1 MKNGGWKTGCAITK
15 TKGIR
20 GRVLE
25 QIMEKIDGK
34 STEEV
39 NQILETDSG
48 ICFTLDEC
56 VDLVRKHPTLVD
68 IATRIAERSPGFQ
81 VYEDHKSRAFREVV
95 IFLMELA
102 CCAMFH
108 GTHGYA
114 MEKAFQTENLAIM
127 VNVVLRS

>member
-1 MKNGGWKTGCAITK
+1 LKNGGWKTGCALTK
-15 TKGIR
+15 SKGIR

-68 IATRIAERSPGFQ
+68 IVTRIAERSPGFQ
-81 VYEDHKSRAFREVV
+81 VYEDPKSRAFDEVV
-95 IFLMELA
+95 YAGMMHAFFFYLGDSRPDPLLSR
-102 CCAMFH
+102 
-108 GTHGYA
+108 GKYRPLGYSHS
-114 MEKAFQTENLAIM
+114 
-127 VNVVLRS
+127 RRP